1 MRCTVWSMRGSWVLV
16 EIGEKGARARL
27 HYVAHRIPRVM
38 DVPLAVAAS
47 LAERG
52 ARLVVRGA

>member
-1 MRCTVWSMRGSWVLV
+1 MRGSWVLV

>member
-1 MRCTVWSMRGSWVLV
+1 MRGSWVLV
-16 EIGEKGARARL
+16 EIGKDDTRARL

-52 ARLVVRGA
+52 ARLVVRSP

>member
-1 MRCTVWSMRGSWVLV
+1 MRGSWILV
-16 EIGEKGARARL
+16 ELGRGGARARL

-38 DVPLAVAAS
+38 DIPLAVAAS

-52 ARLVVRGA
+52 ARLVVRSA